1 MIPSRCT
8 TSSMLST
15 RMSSRGRTPKRGPMC
30 GRCAS
35 GGQKPDRPGANVLPD
50 LHALTRFEPQLV
62 PGLRRKHLVEL
73 VDVLDDLV
81 AAELLGGVR
90 VDREQPDRFLVAGL
104 HPPDARVGLEDEP

>member
-1 MIPSRCT
+1 
-8 TSSMLST
+8 
-15 RMSSRGRTPKRGPMC
+15 MSSRGSTPKRDLTC

-35 GGQKPDRPGANVLPD
+35 AGQKPDRPGTVDLPD

-62 PGLRRKHLVEL
+62 SGLGAEHLVEL

-81 AAELLGGVR
+81 TAELLGGVR
-90 VDREQPDRFLVAGL
+90 VDRQEPDRFLVADL